1 MPRKPNS
8 DSKGRLSPSDWVST
22 LQAVKTPLIFFA
34 FFMLVLYTTLA
45 YVFTSSKLEG
55 PDVFVLVKYVLWV
68 SVLALLIV
76 AGLTYA
82 VPQNLVTQAK
92 IVKRLAGET
101 FQEYMEPSLKR
112 AEQSIETTV
121 SRKLDDEVARIERTI
136 VSEADKQQKELKSSL
151 SESVNSRHGPMIGS
165 AGDRSIEN
173 QLETISKEIA
183 KAVERILDDRG
194 LKDLEETIK
203 RSVEA
208 ATAQAVDRSIMPK
221 ITESVLSDDF
231 TERIAQRAAV
241 LLHEQDAKSDRAKK
255 GKSDSSKS
263 GGGNK

>member
-1 MPRKPNS
+1 MPQKRNC
-8 DSKGRLSPSDWVST
+8 DSKNKLSPSDWVST

-45 YVFTSSKLEG
+45 YVFTGSDLTG
-55 PDVFVLVKYVLWV
+55 AQVFELVKYVLWV

-121 SRKLDDEVARIERTI
+121 SRKLDDEVARIESKI
-136 VSEADKQQKELKSSL
+136 VSEADRQQKELKSTL
-151 SESVNSRHGPMIGS
+151 SESVNNRQEPMIGS
-165 AGDRSIEN
+165 AGDRSIRN
-173 QLETISKEIA
+173 QAASIADQIS

-231 TERIAQRAAV
+231 AERIAQRTAE

-255 GKSDSSKS
+255 TRSDSSKS